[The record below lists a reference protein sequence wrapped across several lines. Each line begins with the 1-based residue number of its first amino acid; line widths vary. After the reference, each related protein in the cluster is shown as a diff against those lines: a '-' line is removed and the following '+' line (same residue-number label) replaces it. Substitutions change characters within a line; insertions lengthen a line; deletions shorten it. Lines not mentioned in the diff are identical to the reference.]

1 MGRFPV
7 QGRPSGRPH
16 PGILLAMTDQP
27 SRGFASDN
35 CSGGHPAML
44 EAIVRANQGH
54 ANPYGADPETA
65 RFGELIRAEF
75 GEQAVGFPMLNGTG
89 TNVAAL
95 RAMARPHQAVI
106 CASTA
111 HIHIDETAAPEAIGG
126 LKLLIVDT
134 ADGKLTPELAETRLA
149 DPADVPH
156 AAWPVVVSVAQATE
170 VGTVYTPEEIGALAE
185 FAHQHEMLLHVD
197 GARLA
202 NAAAAQGLSL
212 REASLG
218 AGADVLSL
226 GANKNGAL
234 FGEAVVFG
242 DPELARGFEVLRKGS
257 LQLASKM
264 RFVSAQLNAQLEGGL
279 WQEIADHSNSMAR
292 LLADGIEWTDGVDL
306 AQAVEANI
314 VFVSMP
320 IGPARRLVEAT
331 VPHSPLLF
339 EAGEAGV
346 IRLVCSWDTQPEDVD
361 RLLGLIR
368 SAQE

>member
-1 MGRFPV
+1 
-7 QGRPSGRPH
+7 
-16 PGILLAMTDQP
+16 
-27 SRGFASDN
+27 
-35 CSGGHPAML
+35 ML
-44 EAIVRANQGH
+44 EAIVRANEGH

-65 RFGELIRAEF
+65 RFGELVRAEF
-75 GEQAVGFPMLNGTG
+75 GEAAVGFPMLNGTG
-89 TNVAAL
+89 ANVAAL

-111 HIHIDETAAPEAIGG
+111 HIHIDETAAPEVIGG
-126 LKLLIVDT
+126 LKLLTVDT
-134 ADGKLTPELAETRLA
+134 SDGKLTPELAATRLA

-170 VGTVYTPEEIGALAE
+170 VGTVYAPDEIRALAD
-185 FAHQHEMLLHVD
+185 FAHEHEMLLHVD

-202 NAAAAQGLSL
+202 NAAASQGLTL
-212 REASLG
+212 NKASLG

-234 FGEAVVFG
+234 FGESVVFG

-279 WQEIADHSNSMAR
+279 WREIADHSNSMAR
-292 LLADGIEWTDGVDL
+292 LLADGIDWTEGADL
-306 AQAVEANI
+306 SQAVEANI

-320 IGPARRLVEAT
+320 VEAARRLVEACA
-331 VPHSPLLF
+331 PHSPLLF
-339 EAGEAGV
+339 EAGEAGI
-346 IRLVCSWDTQPEDVD
+346 IRLVCSWDTQSEDVD
-361 RLLGLIR
+361 RLLGLLR
-368 SAQE
+368 EALA